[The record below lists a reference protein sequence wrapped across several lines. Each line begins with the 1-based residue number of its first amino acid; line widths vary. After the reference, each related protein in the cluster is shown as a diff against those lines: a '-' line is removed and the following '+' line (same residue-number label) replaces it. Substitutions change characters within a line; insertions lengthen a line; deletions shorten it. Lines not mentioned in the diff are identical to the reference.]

1 MRGKMARV
9 LKMEKRGS
17 GYLVTVSQG
26 DEILKLQLDREKTI
40 EYGILRGGEIEENI
54 LDALVFERDLTL
66 AKKKALSILSY
77 GDKSRGALYDKLLVA
92 GYSDEVSR
100 LAVEYVLS
108 YGYIDEERQVESAVL
123 RLATRDLRSKRY
135 IIAKLLSEGY
145 DESLVEGVI
154 DTLTSDGR
162 VDFSVIADE
171 LAEKMGVTGEE
182 KQKLLY
188 KRGFIEEDF

>member
-77 GDKSRGALYDKLLVA
+77 GDKSRGVLYDKLLVA

-162 VDFSVIADE
+162 VDFSLIADE

>member
-1 MRGKMARV
+1 M
-9 LKMEKRGS
+9 
-17 GYLVTVSQG
+17 
-26 DEILKLQLDREKTI
+26 
-40 EYGILRGGEIEENI
+40 
-54 LDALVFERDLTL
+54 
-66 AKKKALSILSY
+66 
-77 GDKSRGALYDKLLVA
+77 
-92 GYSDEVSR
+92 SR

-162 VDFSVIADE
+162 VDFSLIADE
-171 LAEKMGVTGEE
+171 LAEKMGARGEE
-182 KQKLLY
+182 KKKLLY